1 MKIAPETKPFR
12 CKKKRESSLSL
23 FTHPRVLRVKHL
35 QGCLLV
41 DELALALFSG
51 PVQPAP
57 PESPHV
63 PPLPPFFSCAGRCD
77 LPFIPLSPPC
87 LLWRSPCGSCW
98 RAGCGAPRLG
108 ALSRAACG
116 AVSSFLF
123 FFLIFWIFWGGGERL
138 RVLFFFL
145 PKFASR
151 TKTEGGN
158 ERTRRRPLSAG
169 RRAGPWPW
177 RTSLVG
183 AAAAAAAN
191 EEGRVGAEGRKRTT
205 TKKKRRKKKVKKCDA
220 ADSRA
225 KKQKKTLSTSSFLP
239 PSLVSGVGK
248 SRPAPF
254 CRARLFS

>member
-1 MKIAPETKPFR
+1 MR
-12 CKKKRESSLSL
+12 REVRPSLHSPL
-23 FTHPRVLRVKHL
+23 SAVLAVAVAVRVVLASRVRRAAIEGL
-35 QGCLLV
+35 VARGVRGRLLV
-41 DELALALFSG
+41 
-51 PVQPAP
+51 P
-57 PESPHV
+57 
-63 PPLPPFFSCAGRCD
+63 
-77 LPFIPLSPPC
+77 I
-87 LLWRSPCGSCW
+87 
-98 RAGCGAPRLG
+98 
-108 ALSRAACG
+108 
-116 AVSSFLF
+116 F
-123 FFLIFWIFWGGGERL
+123 FFDFLDFLGGGERL

>member
-98 RAGCGAPRLG
+98 RAGYGAPRLG

-123 FFLIFWIFWGGGERL
+123 FFDFLDFFGGGRE
-138 RVLFFFL
+138 V
-145 PKFASR
+145 
-151 TKTEGGN
+151 E
-158 ERTRRRPLSAG
+158 
-169 RRAGPWPW
+169 
-177 RTSLVG
+177 
-183 AAAAAAAN
+183 
-191 EEGRVGAEGRKRTT
+191 
-205 TKKKRRKKKVKKCDA
+205 
-220 ADSRA
+220 
-225 KKQKKTLSTSSFLP
+225 SSFLFP
-239 PSLVSGVGK
+239 AKVRDENENRGGK
-248 SRPAPF
+248 RTNQTSSSVCWSTGGALAVEDIA
-254 CRARLFS
+254 CWCCCCCCC